1 MEKTPYCILTNKSR
15 KSNNVAL
22 ISLLFTCLGYARP
35 SFQDVEMSSV
45 MGKF

>member
-22 ISLLFTCLGYARP
+22 ISLLFTCLGYER
-35 SFQDVEMSSV
+35 SIHLRTRYMK
-45 MGKF
+45 GKF